1 MTFTDAAAEVLRLV
15 GRPLHYKEI
24 TDIAIEKNLLSHVGK
39 SPEVT
44 MGARLAATL
53 KKDSD
58 ENPLVRVK
66 PGVFALREWD
76 DKTIKAGLEPKRGAK
91 KSHRHEGPAPEGD
104 GASAAAKADVEASDE
119 EDEVLVAAEA
129 DEEPALDGEMEAVE
143 VLADEGEEVSVSSDE
158 DEEGEP
164 TAVAGHVGGPQT
176 PAPAQRAADSRERA
190 PDRRAPGSA
199 PDRHAP
205 GSAPDRHAPGSA
217 PDRRAPGSAPDRQAP
232 GRLAAATR
240 AEEED
245 AEPPGPDDVMRAEA
259 AAGAAEMFDEE
270 EDDDQPILGGGE
282 ERAQQPGGEPGD
294 GRRRRR
300 RRRRGGR
307 TNGEAVATSGGGGG
321 GGLPSYTATPA
332 FDNRGDNRRDADR
345 RDLDRRD
352 LDRRDSSPGQG
363 APVRE
368 GEAVYR
374 PQVIELTGGEG
385 HALDDL
391 AGRELSD
398 AVAVILST
406 FDRNAG
412 AVSLRSIAE
421 TAQRRGR
428 LTGDAQLVQSQVA
441 AAVRADNAR
450 RIASGQRPRFRLA
463 GGRVALTDWL
473 LSGDLARLEQDA
485 LAAVERYRDA
495 ARRAFARKLGEL
507 PGHAFVEVCVLA
519 LEKTGIG
526 QIRALR
532 RAGVPGGESHFAGV
546 LRTAAATAADELRIA
561 IVIRRDGREVGRE
574 RVADL
579 RGSLHHYGPAN
590 AGWVFTAGQILS
602 GAREEAAVPGVA
614 PIALFDGLAVARL
627 CEDND
632 VAVIRARLPVAIPDV
647 DLLEA
652 LRAS

>member
-53 KKDSD
+53 KKDTA

-76 DKTIKAGLEPKRGAK
+76 DKTLKAGLEPKKGRKPQRADATA
-91 KSHRHEGPAPEGD
+91 EAD
-104 GASAAAKADVEASDE
+104 GHAANGEASDE
-119 EDEVLVAAEA
+119 EDAHLADDAGADEPAVAASSEHDAHEHHAEA
-129 DEEPALDGEMEAVE
+129 EAATTAFSAGEAPVAEA
-143 VLADEGEEVSVSSDE
+143 
-158 DEEGEP
+158 
-164 TAVAGHVGGPQT
+164 
-176 PAPAQRAADSRERA
+176 PAPRAAAHGRNHQSHQPAHARA
-190 PDRRAPGSA
+190 PINGERVV
-199 PDRHAP
+199 
-205 GSAPDRHAPGSA
+205 
-217 PDRRAPGSAPDRQAP
+217 
-232 GRLAAATR
+232 
-240 AEEED
+240 ED
-245 AEPPGPDDVMRAEA
+245 SAEPQGPDDVMRAEA

-270 EDDDQPILGGGE
+270 EDDDQPILGGTDDRG
-282 ERAQQPGGEPGD
+282 APQTGDQAD

-300 RRRRGGR
+300 RRRRGR
-307 TNGEAVATSGGGGG
+307 TNGEAVAAPSGGGT

-332 FDNRGDNRRDADR
+332 FEAREPAREAAREPARDSGREAARDSGREPGRDSGREPGRDNRDNRRDQQPPVDR
-345 RDLDRRD
+345 RDRET
-352 LDRRDSSPGQG
+352 SQAG
-363 APVRE
+363 RE
-368 GEAVYR
+368 GNGDTVFR

-412 AVSLRSIAE
+412 AVSLRQIAE

-428 LTGDAQLVQSQVA
+428 LNGDAQLVQSQVA

-473 LSGDLARLEQDA
+473 LSGDLARLEQEA

-507 PGHAFVEVCVLA
+507 PGHAFVEICVLA
-519 LEKTGIG
+519 LEKIG
-526 QIRALR
+526 VSQLRALR
-532 RAGVPGGESHFAGV
+532 RAGVPGGESHFSGI
-546 LRTAAATAADELRIA
+546 LRTAAADELRLA
-561 IVIRRDGREVGRE
+561 LVIRRDGREVGRE

-579 RGSLHHYGPAN
+579 RGSLHHYGPAS
-590 AGWVFTAGQILS
+590 AGWVFTAGQMLS
-602 GAREEAAVPGVA
+602 GAREEAAVPGTS

-632 VAVIRARLPVAIPDV
+632 VAVIRARLPIAIPDV